1 MSKVQYSGFR
11 TPYDEEQA
19 FQRHMTYLR
28 TKSKTS
34 QELSNSAMNEFLG
47 VPPVMPIPKTTD
59 EILGDEMEVNRL
71 VQSYLAQM
79 FVDNPN
85 LKKDFMET
93 DQQWE
98 ERKYPTRKVFSEL
111 TQDDKKLFITQYPA
125 IKTELSQVAV
135 LTPEYFLNFLK
146 NYKVALEKSGGVS
159 KFSANNSIDEIKGL
173 IKDLPQKVQ
182 FQEFSD
188 LLNEMRREYNNTGLE
203 TTIDLLKR
211 KVDIMFQT
219 LPTKGDMAT
228 MEQGLLAKIENVGAK
243 PEFDAIMETIQH
255 LPTKT
260 EVAESLGVL
269 YDALSKNPQAD
280 ELKPILQQI
289 ADLIGSTRTED
300 LERLQGILR
309 SMDRQLRGI
318 NEIAQEQAQ
327 YTSSKLN
334 EGVAD
339 RLYQEI
345 IRDRLF
351 ELNAEVEAQNQ
362 TIAEENQ
369 LIKQRNAEV
378 RQVRQALTQE
388 RLQQIQAR
396 DAQIAQVIRDNEHR
410 KRGQKEPVPAR
421 IKPITEDELPQL
433 IAEKPFYSVF
443 TLKNLP
449 KAVIAEARRTAH
461 DVLVQE
467 ASKRGEEDLL
477 FKSVKAQEIPA
488 VYNEADYQRAK
499 QPSGEESGKGFK
511 MANRIKSKIHPKYTM
526 IGKGIS
532 IEETPKYLT
541 FGKFCLSV
549 PHLNNEFLKVK
560 YTSTMADVPTFKSQ
574 KISSD
579 FVDFLENFIDTQ
591 KINNR
596 MLDKLPNE
604 EQKTFYKLINKS
616 GLNAKFKIKDVMSDN
631 DKKEEERFNL
641 VKGEF
646 VAGNDS
652 KEVKEELRKFIIKF
666 MMDGRINK
674 TQGNDLLFQLS
685 M

>member
-19 FQRHMTYLR
+19 YQRHMTYLR

-59 EILGDEMEVNRL
+59 EILGDEIEVNRL
-71 VQSYLAQM
+71 VQSYLSQM
-79 FVDNPN
+79 FNDNPN
-85 LKKDFMET
+85 LKKNFMET

-98 ERKYPTRKVFSEL
+98 QRKYPTRFIFNEL
-111 TQDDKKLFITQYPA
+111 SQDDKKLLITQYPA
-125 IKTELSQVAV
+125 IKSELSQVAV

-188 LLNEMRREYNNTGLE
+188 LLNEMRREYNGTELM
-203 TTIDLLKR
+203 TTIDILKR
-211 KVDIMFQT
+211 KVDVMYNT
-219 LPTKGDMAT
+219 LPTKMDMGI
-228 MEQGLLAKIENVGAK
+228 MEHGLLAKIENAGSK
-243 PEFDAIMETIQH
+243 PEFDAILETLQH
-255 LPTKT
+255 LPTRD
-260 EVAESLGVL
+260 EVAQSMELL
-269 YDALSKNPQAD
+269 YNTLQQNPHEQD
-280 ELKPILQQI
+280 LKPILQQV
-289 ADLIGSTRTED
+289 ADLIGSSRTD
-300 LERLQGILR
+300 DIERLQTILK

-318 NEIAQEQAQ
+318 NTIAQEQAQ
-327 YTSSKLN
+327 YTNSKLN
-334 EGVAD
+334 EGVVD
-339 RLYQEI
+339 RLYQDI
-345 IRDRLF
+345 LQSRIQD
-351 ELNAEVEAQNQ
+351 LNA
-362 TIAEENQ
+362 TIDAENAEIEMENQ
-369 LIKQRNAEV
+369 RRKAYNADINERFRIRQLQRD
-378 RQVRQALTQE
+378 QE
-388 RLQQIQAR
+388 IQA
-396 DAQIAQVIRDNEHR
+396 VILQNETIQ
-410 KRGQKEPVPAR
+410 KKKDKLPIPPKLTIEQKEPLYPL
-421 IKPITEDELPQL
+421 LPP
-433 IAEKPFYSVF
+433 KRYFDNKTV
-443 TLKNLP
+443 P
-449 KAVIAEARRTAH
+449 KAVIAEARRQAN
-461 DVLVQE
+461 DVVVEE
-467 ASKRGEEDLL
+467 AVKRGEDDIL
-477 FKSVKAQEIPA
+477 FKAVKAQEIPA
-488 VYNEADYQRAK
+488 VYNEEDYQRTK
-499 QPSGEESGKGFK
+499 QTGEESGKGFK
-511 MANRIKSKIHPKYTM
+511 MANRVKSKIHPKFTM

-532 IEETPKYLT
+532 IEETPKFLT

-596 MLDKLPNE
+596 MLEKLPNE

-685 M
+685 I